1 MIFSSNF
8 ISTLWGKNPGLDFI
22 SMYGEK
28 DNMKKRIRTKSRI
41 VLCLL
46 MVALLIAVAVPM
58 NVSADTKYVPF
69 KGNFDGSTVP
79 RVDPDLERYE
89 MSGKASH
96 LGKYTVVVEADLEE
110 IILDWST
117 YNPSTGTIYATL
129 LTMATFTAANG
140 DELYADLTLE
150 GVFSLVIGNY
160 PSLALTGTITGGTG
174 HFEGATGAFTGS
186 GGQTSV
192 PGDDNDL
199 ISGSFSGTI
208 STVGSNK

>member
-1 MIFSSNF
+1 MR
-8 ISTLWGKNPGLDFI
+8 
-22 SMYGEK
+22 
-28 DNMKKRIRTKSRI
+28 KRIRNKSRI
-41 VLCLL
+41 LLCLL
-46 MVALLIAVAVPM
+46 IVAMLFAVAGPM
-58 NVSADTKYVPF
+58 NVSADPADPKMVAF
-69 KGNFDGSTVP
+69 NGKFDGSTVP

-110 IILDWST
+110 IILDWAT
-117 YNPSTGTIYATL
+117 YDPSTGTIYATL

-140 DELYADLTLE
+140 DELYADVTLE
-150 GVFSLVIGNY
+150 GVFSLVLENY

-174 HFEGATGAFTGS
+174 RFVGASASFTGA

-192 PGDDNDL
+192 PGEDNYL

-208 STVGSNK
+208 STVGSN

>member
-1 MIFSSNF
+1 MR
-8 ISTLWGKNPGLDFI
+8 
-22 SMYGEK
+22 
-28 DNMKKRIRTKSRI
+28 KRIRRKSSLS
-41 VLCLL
+41 LCLL
-46 MVALLIAVAVPM
+46 MAAMLFAMAVPM
-58 NVSADTKYVPF
+58 NVSADSDAVPF

-96 LGKYTVVVEADLEE
+96 LGKYTVVVEADLDE
-110 IILDWST
+110 IILDWTT

-140 DELYADLTLE
+140 DELYADVTLE
-150 GVFSLVIGNY
+150 GVFSLVLGNY
-160 PSLALTGTITGGTG
+160 PSLAMSGTITGGTG
-174 HFEGATGAFTGS
+174 HFDGASGAFTGS

-199 ISGSFSGTI
+199 ISGNFAGTI
-208 STVGSNK
+208 SAVGNK